1 MRECQGC
8 GETFEET
15 RWWQTFHSK
24 ECQQAFHKRRYRAEA
39 IVAGKL
45 NGHDPG
51 TRAEEREAARQA
63 LAAWAQSLSAAE
75 PLLKRRL

>member
-8 GETFEET
+8 GEPFEES

-39 IVAGKL
+39 KL
-45 NGHDPG
+45 NGHG
-51 TRAEEREAARQA
+51 LGAEEEREAARQA
-63 LAAWAQSLSAAE
+63 LAALNQSLSERLAE
-75 PLLKRRL
+75 QAQPLRRRW

>member
-15 RWWQTFHSK
+15 RWWQTFHLK

-39 IVAGKL
+39 QEAKQL
-45 NGHDPG
+45 NGHDYG
-51 TRAEEREAARQA
+51 TAEEEREIARQA
-63 LAAWAQSLSAAE
+63 LAIWG
-75 PLLKRRL
+75 